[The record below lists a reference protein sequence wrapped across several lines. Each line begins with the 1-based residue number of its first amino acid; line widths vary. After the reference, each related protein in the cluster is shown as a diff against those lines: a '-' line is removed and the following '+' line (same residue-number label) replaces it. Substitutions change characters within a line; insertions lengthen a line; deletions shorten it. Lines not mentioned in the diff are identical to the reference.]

1 MEVQPAVIRGMV
13 AQGILIATE
22 TRFSLSKRVTGADV
36 RRFANL
42 YVSATVLAKRFN
54 LKPNGSLTT

>member
-1 MEVQPAVIRGMV
+1 MV